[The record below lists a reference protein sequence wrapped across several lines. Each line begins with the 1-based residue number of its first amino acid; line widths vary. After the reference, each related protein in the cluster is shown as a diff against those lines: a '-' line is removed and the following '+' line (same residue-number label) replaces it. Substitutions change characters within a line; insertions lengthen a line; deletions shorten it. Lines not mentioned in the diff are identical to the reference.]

1 MWVGVPYVA
10 DACRALPDARIF
22 CAQSNLNSTFD
33 GSCSAGRWNDLASCL
48 LSRVLYWD
56 DMVRIGAVG
65 IDNLTTYKGQLQLLR
80 RVCVFH
86 NELAKCL
93 PNTMAN
99 SVFGD
104 FVEVV
109 V

>member
-1 MWVGVPYVA
+1 
-10 DACRALPDARIF
+10 
-22 CAQSNLNSTFD
+22 
-33 GSCSAGRWNDLASCL
+33 
-48 LSRVLYWD
+48 
-56 DMVRIGAVG
+56 MVRIGAVG

-86 NELAKCL
+86 NKLAKCL

-99 SVFGD
+99 SVFGNL
-104 FVEVV
+104 VEVV